1 MNHGQDSR
9 LGKIN
14 CSYSVTR
21 LLDGATL
28 VCGGYDEDVINGGP
42 CALASRLDPVSQ
54 QWTAVTDMPGG
65 RAGHAAV
72 LLSNGRLLVTGGR
85 GYDGHHSTAWMYDP
99 AADAWASVAEMP
111 SKRIGHA
118 AVLLPDGRVLVCGG
132 DHGVG
137 WAHSTAWAYD
147 PLGDEW
153 TAVAPMP
160 GMRNGH
166 HLVEEPFQSDFPH
179 GLSDRADQIRDK
191 RFASKAPRLFR
202 FARAVDDNVVVRAG
216 EAAVAHRVLHS
227 LLTYSLSSRPVQS
240 SASHR
245 ANKLRPCLKN
255 SNVKS

>member
-42 CALASRLDPVSQ
+42 CALASWLDLVSQ

-191 RFASKAPRLFR
+191 RFASKAPRLFLCPR
-202 FARAVDDNVVVRAG
+202 
-216 EAAVAHRVLHS
+216 S
-227 LLTYSLSSRPVQS
+227 
-240 SASHR
+240 
-245 ANKLRPCLKN
+245 
-255 SNVKS
+255 